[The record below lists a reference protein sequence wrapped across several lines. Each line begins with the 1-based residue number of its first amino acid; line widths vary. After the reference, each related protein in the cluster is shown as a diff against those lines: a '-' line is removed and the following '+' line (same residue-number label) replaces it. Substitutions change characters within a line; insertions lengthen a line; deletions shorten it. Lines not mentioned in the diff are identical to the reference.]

1 MTSLAVENIG
11 AIDPTNSAKTLY
23 DFHAASSSITVE
35 TAFDVE
41 TKPED
46 LITHIFASFS
56 AYENYGMDGDAP
68 TDKSVNAHN
77 CRKSCIMSKL
87 FLLHK
92 MIAIANCD
100 IGFNLE
106 IRNLFLKYS
115 KPYIELTSVV
125 SDL

>member
-1 MTSLAVENIG
+1 
-11 AIDPTNSAKTLY
+11 
-23 DFHAASSSITVE
+23 
-35 TAFDVE
+35 
-41 TKPED
+41 
-46 LITHIFASFS
+46 
-56 AYENYGMDGDAP
+56 MDGDSA

-77 CRKSCIMSKL
+77 CRKSCTMSKL

-100 IGFNLE
+100 IGLNVE

-125 SDL
+125 SDLSLYVVYLSQEQRDAILASLKTFIEDRKTAPAVR